1 MTTPEQA
8 TVNKRQKEWA
18 THAQFAADAVAQW
31 PKWKQAFAVQFLCQ
45 LGCDDANRVAIE
57 KFANLIHHT
66 SPGETGPGFS
76 FTIFT
81 KALK

>member
-45 LGCDDANRVAIE
+45 LGCDDAI
-57 KFANLIHHT
+57 T
-66 SPGETGPGFS
+66 SAQTLWHCHKPCGN
-76 FTIFT
+76 
-81 KALK
+81 